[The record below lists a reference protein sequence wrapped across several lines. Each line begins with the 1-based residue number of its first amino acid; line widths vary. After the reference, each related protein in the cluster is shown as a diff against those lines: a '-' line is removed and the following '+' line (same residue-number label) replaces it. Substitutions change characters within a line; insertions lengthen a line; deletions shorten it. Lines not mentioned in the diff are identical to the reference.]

1 MTPPRQE
8 AGAPHAGSAL
18 DGLVVL
24 DLSSALGAYCTRL
37 LADLGADVVKVEP
50 PSGDPMRRRPPFEQ
64 GASGVEASL
73 LFAAYHA
80 NKRGVTLDAGV
91 DDALPLL
98 SELAAGADVIVISPS
113 RRAPLAGFAWDGP
126 SLSWAPGGAI
136 VAAVTPFGLTG
147 PMRGYR
153 ATPFVSFALG
163 GGMLHIGKPEGPPVA
178 IPGQPLW
185 DYAGLAAAVGIM
197 AAVRARPR
205 LGGQVL
211 DLSVHEAAAAM
222 DFHIERFDAEGAGNR
237 GRAVGIG
244 YPPTG
249 TWRCRD
255 GSLEVSCHQQHHW
268 EAFLQML
275 DHPDEISEPA
285 LADPLIRRE
294 AFEGLRVIIAG
305 LLADR
310 EVLELFERGQAA
322 GLPCNPLY
330 SVGQYVRD
338 PQARARELFVATT
351 KAGLGSVELPWK
363 AFSSTPPLLSLRRPA
378 PCLGE
383 HNVDVFVGELGHGPD
398 ELEHWKESGLV

>member
-1 MTPPRQE
+1 MTLPQQGNGVPDAE
-8 AGAPHAGSAL
+8 SPL
-18 DGLVVL
+18 EGLEVL

-37 LADLGADVVKVEP
+37 LADLGADVIKVEP
-50 PSGDPMRRRPPFEQ
+50 PSGDPMRSRPPFKQ
-64 GASGVEASL
+64 GTTGLEASL
-73 LFAAYHA
+73 LFASYHA
-80 NKRGVTLDAGV
+80 NKRGVTLDTRE
-91 DDALPLL
+91 DIALPLL
-98 SELAAGADVIVISPS
+98 SELTAEADVIVISPS
-113 RRAPLAGFAWDGP
+113 RRAPLAGFAWEEP
-126 SLSWAPGGAI
+126 SLSWAPHNAI
-136 VAAVTPFGLTG
+136 VAAITPFGLTG
-147 PMRGYR
+147 PMREFR
-153 ATPFVSFALG
+153 ATPFVSFAFG

-185 DYAGLAAAVGIM
+185 DYAGLAGAVGIM
-197 AAVRARPR
+197 AAVRARAR

-211 DLSVHEAAAAM
+211 DLSVHEAATAM
-222 DFHIERFDAEGAGNR
+222 DFHIERYDAEGAGNR

-268 EAFLQML
+268 EAFLEML
-275 DHPDEISEPA
+275 DHPDELTEPA
-285 LADPLIRRE
+285 LADPLIRRA
-294 AFEGLRVIIAG
+294 AFEGLREVIAG

-310 EVLELFERGQAA
+310 DVLDLFERGQAA

-338 PQARARELFVATT
+338 PQAHARALFATT
-351 KAGLGSVELPWK
+351 TKTGLGSVELPWK

-383 HNVDVFVGELGHGPD
+383 HNVDVFVDELGHSPG
-398 ELEHWKESGLV
+398 ELEDWKESGLV